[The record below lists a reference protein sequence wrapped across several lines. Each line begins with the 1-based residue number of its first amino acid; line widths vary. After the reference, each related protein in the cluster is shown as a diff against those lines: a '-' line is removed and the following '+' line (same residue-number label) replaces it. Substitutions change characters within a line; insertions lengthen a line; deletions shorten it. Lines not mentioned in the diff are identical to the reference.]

1 MSLADI
7 MKIVRYHSKHL
18 TNIAKENLTNLVKKE
33 ELKFL
38 IVAEK
43 EMYTTCKNK
52 NEVLGL

>member
-1 MSLADI
+1 MSFADI
-7 MKIVRYHSKHL
+7 LKTVKYNSNHL

-38 IVAEK
+38 TVTEK
-43 EMYTTCKNK
+43 EVYITCKNK